1 MKVLLVATNRML
13 TPFPVYPIGVDYVAT
28 ALRKRHEV
36 RVLDLA
42 CDGAEPALVAAC
54 QSFRP
59 DVVGLSIRNVDSAE
73 TSNPDGFIPDLERIV
88 ALLRQN
94 TDARLILGGPGF
106 SIFPEPLMKRLGAD
120 YGIAGE
126 GERLCEFLNGLANG
140 DVTPVPGLLAGTA
153 WREPPAAW
161 SGPRRRT
168 LASPDT
174 VAHYLRWGGMLN
186 VQTKRGCPYLC
197 TYCTYPGIEGR
208 KLRLFDPDSVA
219 REWQALLL
227 AGAKFLFVTDAVF
240 NSHVRHNLAIADAL
254 ERSGAGAASG
264 VPWGAFFAPLKPPPD
279 YYRRLRDAGLTHAEF
294 GTESLSPAMLAH
306 YRKPFTV
313 EHALAAHA
321 EARAAGVHVAHYIML
336 GGPGETE
343 ATVRETLARCD
354 QLDDAA
360 LFLFCGVRIYPATR
374 VHRLAVREGQ
384 VAANDDLLAPR
395 FYAPAAISVE
405 RIGELVTSHARG
417 RRHWVIG
424 SGDADMAAIIKR
436 MYQRGHIGPL
446 WDRLVTR

>member
-1 MKVLLVATNRML
+1 VKVLLVATNRML

-42 CDGAEPALVAAC
+42 CAGGEAALVETC
-54 QSFRP
+54 QAFRP

-73 TSNPDGFIPDLERIV
+73 TSNPEGFIPDLERIV
-88 ALLRQN
+88 ARLRQIS
-94 TDARLILGGPGF
+94 DAGLVLGGPGF
-106 SIFPEPLMKRLGAD
+106 SIFPQALMKRLGAD
-120 YGIAGE
+120 YGVAGE
-126 GERLCEFLNGLANG
+126 GERLCEFLDGLAAG
-140 DVTPVPGLLAGTA
+140 TVTSVPGLLVGAA
-153 WREPPAAW
+153 WRAPPAAW
-161 SGPRRRT
+161 SGPCERQV
-168 LASPDT
+168 ASPET

-208 KLRLFDPDSVA
+208 KLRLFDPNSVA
-219 REWQALLL
+219 QEWQALLA

-240 NSHVRHNLAIADAL
+240 NSHVRHNLAVAAALNQHGVDA
-254 ERSGAGAASG
+254 
-264 VPWGAFFAPLKPPPD
+264 PWGAFFAPVKPPRD
-279 YYRRLRDAGLTHAEF
+279 YYRRLREAGLTHAEF
-294 GTESLSPAMLAH
+294 GTESLSAAMLVN

-313 EHALAAHA
+313 QHALAAHA
-321 EARAAGVHVAHYIML
+321 EARAAGLHVAHYIML

-343 ATVRETLARCD
+343 ATVQETLARCD

-360 LFLFCGVRIYPATR
+360 LFLFCGVRIYPGTT
-374 VHRLAVREGQ
+374 VHRLALGEGQ
-384 VAANDDLLAPR
+384 VEPTDDLLAPR
-395 FYAPAAISVE
+395 FYAPPAISVE
-405 RIGELVTSHARG
+405 AIGQMVTAHARG

-424 SGDADMAAIIKR
+424 SGDAAMAAVIKR

-446 WDRLVTR
+446 WERLLTV